1 MLNEE
6 IFVNPGKVAKQAKN
20 VGEFMMM
27 KCSSGNLLV
36 TGQFILNLTADQFWS
51 VQCKLELPEY
61 NAWYMQTKEGLTK
74 SERKPEL
81 DEWER
86 RYNEWL
92 TQTDPDSIMK
102 WTLLNVQD
110 CYLYTDGRNYTA
122 VKHERI
128 DMLNYPEN
136 IIKSGKMVVFDEIN
150 IVAPVN
156 DIVWS
161 KNDWIRKLPGMG
173 KESEEYK

>member
-1 MLNEE
+1 
-6 IFVNPGKVAKQAKN
+6 
-20 VGEFMMM
+20 
-27 KCSSGNLLV
+27 
-36 TGQFILNLTADQFWS
+36 
-51 VQCKLELPEY
+51 
-61 NAWYMQTKEGLTK
+61 MQTKEGLTK